1 MVLDFHRTLN
11 RVRCLDRK
19 SGACVFLLNTLVLPL
34 ACRLALTLCCSS
46 AAVLSFRRS
55 FRSYFR
61 SMVIFSAL
69 TIPEISNT
77 ILTYLLPS
85 LLTLTFELDLPT
97 VSHLT
102 GQALDARL
110 MDREHAV
117 IYSTRRLQAIL
128 QPLPVLF
135 CRMLR
140 PHIVPDDGPY
150 CFAVHILQI
159 DVIRCRRIGATSKM
173 WMHMI
178 RPVIKGTGC
187 VRVQSLPVIAL
198 DHNVSCTLHF
208 DEDHTDVKTDV
219 TIADYLHVQLF
230 KCPLNSLS
238 HST

>member
-1 MVLDFHRTLN
+1 MLSCLHL
-11 RVRCLDRK
+11 RC
-19 SGACVFLLNTLVLPL
+19 SF
-34 ACRLALTLCCSS
+34 
-46 AAVLSFRRS
+46 AAVLSLFATP
-55 FRSYFR
+55 FAPYFR
-61 SMVIFSAL
+61 SMAIFSAL
-69 TIPEISNT
+69 MIPEISNT

-85 LLTLTFELDLPT
+85 LLTLTFELDLPV

-140 PHIVPDDGPY
+140 PRIVPDDGPY

-187 VRVQSLPVIAL
+187 VRVQSFPVIAL

-219 TIADYLHVQLF
+219 SIADYMHVQLF
-230 KCPLNSLS
+230 KCPLNSPSLS
-238 HST
+238 T

>member
-1 MVLDFHRTLN
+1 MCDVHMS
-11 RVRCLDRK
+11 V
-19 SGACVFLLNTLVLPL
+19 AFLQLFSLI
-34 ACRLALTLCCSS
+34 ALF
-46 AAVLSFRRS
+46 AP
-55 FRSYFR
+55 YFR
-61 SMVIFSAL
+61 SMVTFSAL
-69 TIPEISNT
+69 MIPEISNT

-85 LLTLTFELDLPT
+85 LLTLTFELDLPV

-102 GQALDARL
+102 GQALSARL

-159 DVIRCRRIGATSKM
+159 DVIRCRRIGATSKT

-178 RPVIKGTGC
+178 RPVVKGTGC
-187 VRVQSLPVIAL
+187 VRVQSFPTAAL

-219 TIADYLHVQLF
+219 SIADHMHVQLF
-230 KCPLNSLS
+230 KCPLNSQS